1 MRSLAR
7 SWRREGD
14 VRLLVGTIPIDGGY
28 VEVKVHRDRGREFAS
43 IVLERQRV
51 PGVPCEL
58 RVTRRAIGLELAI
71 EGAKA
76 TVLAKGGRLADSA
89 EALHCCRV
97 PDALARS
104 MFTEIGM
111 ARFVHVPTPGTEG

>member
-1 MRSLAR
+1 MPSRAR

-14 VRLLVGTIPIDGGY
+14 VRLLVGTIPIERGY
-28 VEVKVHRDRGREFAS
+28 VEVKVHRERGRRFAS

-51 PGVPCEL
+51 PGVACE
-58 RVTRRAIGLELAI
+58 VSITDRAIGLELAL
-71 EGAKA
+71 EGARA

-97 PDALARS
+97 PDALAKS

-111 ARFVHVPTPGTEG
+111 ARFVHAPIPRTEG